1 MCYERESPRR
11 EPHDVTSTADE
22 GISLVFGT
30 RLGYCPG
37 AKLLDLI
44 VVARAWGRGAADLA
58 HADTLRPTLSHNPG
72 DFFQPLSALM
82 VVGISEATL
91 S

>member
-1 MCYERESPRR
+1 MCYEREAPRSHTR
-11 EPHDVTSTADE
+11 SRAQLTR
-22 GISLVFGT
+22 GLSLVFGT